1 MLTIV
6 IQSGGLSTRMGED
19 KALKQFLGKPLIE
32 RVIERLN
39 PIADELLITTN
50 QPQNYSFLNKRLI
63 PDLQPDRGPLGG
75 LFTAISS
82 ASHPYVGVVACDMP
96 FASQKFFETATNLM
110 TEKEAQVVIAKSD
123 EGYEPFHALYRKEI
137 CLPVIKSAI
146 DNNQWRVVSWLSQV
160 KLYEI
165 NQDEMKTID
174 PTGLCFWNVNTPDEF
189 AQAEQI
195 AQNKNL

>member
-6 IQSGGLSTRMGED
+6 IQAGGLSTRMGED

-174 PTGLCFWNVNTPDEF
+174 PTGLCFWNVNTPEEF

-195 AQNKNL
+195 AKNKNL

>member
-1 MLTIV
+1 MLTVV
-6 IQSGGLSTRMGED
+6 IQAGGLSTRMGED

-110 TEKEAQVVIAKSD
+110 TEKEAQVVIVKSD

-174 PTGLCFWNVNTPDEF
+174 PTGLCFWNVNTPEEF

-195 AQNKNL
+195 AKNKNL

>member
-1 MLTIV
+1 MLTVV
-6 IQSGGLSTRMGED
+6 IQAGGLSTRMGED

-96 FASQKFFETATNLM
+96 FASHKFFETATNLM
-110 TEKEAQVVIAKSD
+110 TEKEAQVVIVKSD

-174 PTGLCFWNVNTPDEF
+174 PTGLCFWNVNTPEEF

-195 AQNKNL
+195 AKNKNL